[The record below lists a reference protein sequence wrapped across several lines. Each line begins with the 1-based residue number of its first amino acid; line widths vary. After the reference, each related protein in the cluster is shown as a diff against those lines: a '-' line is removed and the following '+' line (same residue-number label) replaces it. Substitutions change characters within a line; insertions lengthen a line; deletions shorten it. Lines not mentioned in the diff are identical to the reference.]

1 MQSEA
6 TVTFSSENVC
16 RDVVV
21 LSWPDQAEERD
32 RLDRSSVPRLWLVE
46 AGADPPIATS
56 CLEDWIRLPVDDA
69 DLRARLVSLSHHA
82 AHHPTRPSLDKHGLL
97 THHGVVV
104 HLSRVEQHLARPL
117 IENFG
122 EAVSEDE
129 LLGSPYLGGCKEQTL
144 RVHVSRLRRR
154 LAPIGL
160 CITSI
165 RGYGYV
171 LSPDRTDASVASYSK
186 SARSRPIAIAAEP
199 GTGARLGDRG
209 GTLTAW

>member
-6 TVTFSSENVC
+6 MVTLSYENVS

-21 LSWPDQAEERD
+21 LSWPEQALERD
-32 RLDRSSVPRLWLVE
+32 RLDRSSVPRLWLVD
-46 AGADPPIATS
+46 AGAVPPTATS
-56 CLEDWIRLPVDDA
+56 CLEDWIRLPADDA

-82 AHHPTRPSLDKHGLL
+82 AHHPTRPGLDRHGLL

-104 HLSRVEQHLARPL
+104 HLSRVEQLLARPL
-117 IENFG
+117 IANFG

-160 CITSI
+160 RITSI

-171 LSPDRTDASVASYSK
+171 LSPDHGDPSTDSFATG
-186 SARSRPIAIAAEP
+186 ARSRIEAV
-199 GTGARLGDRG
+199 R
-209 GTLTAW
+209 